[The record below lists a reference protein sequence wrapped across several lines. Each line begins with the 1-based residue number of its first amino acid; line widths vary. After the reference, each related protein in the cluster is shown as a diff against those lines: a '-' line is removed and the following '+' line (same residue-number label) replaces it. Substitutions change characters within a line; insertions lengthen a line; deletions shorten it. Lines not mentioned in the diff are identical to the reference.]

1 MLKFYALRVQ
11 HDSLSRSVNGRY
23 FIVTDGR
30 WIAGYNEERYESSL
44 FGAGAHRLDVGDNPS
59 PTELAAAIKASASSI
74 LSGLLMDYM
83 ALYQARIDADDI
95 VETLD
100 GGLDMGWFM
109 RTDVNAVQRTLEYLY
124 YRLWADTVGYEK
136 RMHREVRLG
145 RYIERFMVKAKALHT
160 NEARP
165 ALVAHYKGHSLVQ
178 RTYKAI
184 RAQRRNINV
193 YVKASIITQDFDTGE
208 LIASLRALHG
218 IRANFITGKALER
231 YEELGFDEIEQ
242 CDCGHLE
249 VADDTHEVRNDTWC
263 DACFREDA
271 VHVEDVDEYW
281 PRDDAYY
288 HENDDLYYSYEERRS
303 SAWGEDDDDEDGDS
317 EPQDLMSYSTNVLRH
332 ISSDANIQSSKFG
345 NFTMG
350 VELEMCAGSRSS
362 VDEAVADVRAR
373 LGEDYIICKS
383 DGSLPNDGF
392 EIVTA
397 PRGLDEHIRRFKA
410 WDVKPTYRAW
420 NAKQCGLHVHMD
432 SRAFTQMTLGKFLM
446 FINADCNADFIRSL
460 AGRHPKI
467 DDQARSYCAAEDQSI
482 ITDPLKAV
490 KGKGA
495 NRYRMV
501 NVTNMDQGELVR
513 LGLNW
518 RQYDTSGRKFNTV
531 ELRIFRASLKKER
544 LLAQIEFAHAAV
556 MFVRAASYRDLTE
569 GTFKGWLAKSHV
581 LYPHLAAWYEVVPK
595 KKANPNV
602 AAVVAADETVA

>member
-11 HDSLSRSVNGRY
+11 HDLLSSTSNGRY

-30 WIAGYNEERYESSL
+30 WMAGYNEERYTSSL
-44 FGAGAHRLDVGDNPS
+44 FGTSSICINDGDKLS
-59 PTELAAAIKASASSI
+59 PTELDIAVKANVQELLTQALCNYQPLYAAKREAAE
-74 LSGLLMDYM
+74 M
-83 ALYQARIDADDI
+83 

-100 GGLDMGWFM
+100 GSLSVGWFLQ
-109 RTDVNAVQRTLEYLY
+109 TDYHALSRVVHALY
-124 YRLWADTVGYEK
+124 RRLWINDTSYSS
-136 RMHREVRLG
+136 RNRREERVNNLVDNFMSRARLAFNG
-145 RYIERFMVKAKALHT
+145 DAA
-160 NEARP
+160 P
-165 ALVAHYKGHSLVQ
+165 ALEVHYKGDSFGL
-178 RTYKAI
+178 RTYRAI
-184 RAQRRNINV
+184 LSGRKTLAAHV
-193 YVKASIITQDFDTGE
+193 CGCIISQDFDTGDLVYRMRPLFNIRKH
-208 LIASLRALHG
+208 LI
-218 IRANFITGKALER
+218 TTKALER
-231 YEELGFDEIEQ
+231 YEELGFGEIVKCE
-242 CDCGHLE
+242 CGHLE
-249 VADDTHEVRNDTWC
+249 LQEDSHTVRNETWC
-263 DACFREDA
+263 SNCFNEDA
-271 VHVEDVDEYW
+271 VHVEDVGEYW
-281 PRDDAYY
+281 PRDDAYH
-288 HENDDLYYSYEERRS
+288 HEGDDLYYSYEERRDYDDEDD
-303 SAWGEDDDDEDGDS
+303 EDDDDG
-317 EPQDLMSYSTNVLRH
+317 EPHDLMGYSTNVLRH
-332 ISSDANIQSSKFG
+332 IEADKSIQSSKFG

-362 VDEAVADVRAR
+362 VDDAVADVRTR

-383 DGSLPNDGF
+383 DGSLPSDGF
-392 EIVTA
+392 EVVTA

-410 WDVKPTYRAW
+410 WDVRPTYRAW
-420 NAKQCGLHVHMD
+420 NAKQCGLHVHVD
-432 SRAFTQMTLGKFLM
+432 SRAFTPMTLGKFLM
-446 FINADCNADFIRSL
+446 FINADGNADFIRSL
-460 AGRHPKI
+460 AGRHPKM
-467 DDQARSYCAAEDQSI
+467 DDQARSYCAAEDQSV

-501 NVTNMDQGELVR
+501 NVTNMDQPEMAR

-569 GTFKGWLAKSHV
+569 GSFKGWLAKSHV

>member
-11 HDSLSRSVNGRY
+11 HDLLSSTVNGRY

-30 WIAGYNEERYESSL
+30 WIAGYNEERYTSSL
-44 FGAGAHRLDVGDNPS
+44 FGTGAACINVGDSLSPTDLDVWVKAHVQTLLTDALCNNQV
-59 PTELAAAIKASASSI
+59 LYAARRDAAEMAETIDGSHDVDWFLQTDHHA
-74 LSGLLMDYM
+74 LSRVVH
-83 ALYQARIDADDI
+83 ALWR
-95 VETLD
+95 
-100 GGLDMGWFM
+100 
-109 RTDVNAVQRTLEYLY
+109 
-124 YRLWADTVGYEK
+124 RLWIEDTGYQS
-136 RMHREVRLG
+136 RNRRE
-145 RYIERFMVKAKALHT
+145 ERVITLVDNFMARTRRAYST
-160 NEARP
+160 EAPP
-165 ALVAHYKGHSLVQ
+165 ALMAHYKGDDFSQ
-178 RTYKAI
+178 RTYRAI
-184 RAQRRNINV
+184 RTGRKFVSAFVRD
-193 YVKASIITQDFDTGE
+193 SIISQDFDTND
-208 LIASLRALHG
+208 LIYKLRSLFN
-218 IRANFITGKALER
+218 IRSHLVSTKALAR
-231 YEELGFDEIEQ
+231 YEELGFGEIVKCE
-242 CDCGHLE
+242 CGHLE
-249 VADDTHEVRNDTWC
+249 EQSDTHTVRNDTWC
-263 DACFREDA
+263 SNCFNEDA

-281 PRDDAYY
+281 SRDDAYY
-288 HENDDLYYSYEERRS
+288 HEGDDLYYSYEERRDYDD
-303 SAWGEDDDDEDGDS
+303 EDDDDG
-317 EPQDLMSYSTNVLRH
+317 EPHDLMGYSTNVLRH
-332 ISSDANIQSSKFG
+332 IEADKSIQSSKFG

-362 VDEAVADVRAR
+362 VDDAVADVRTR

-383 DGSLPNDGF
+383 DGSLPSDGF

-410 WDVKPTYRAW
+410 WDVRPTYRAW
-420 NAKQCGLHVHMD
+420 NAKQCGLHVHVD
-432 SRAFTQMTLGKFLM
+432 SRAFTPMTLGKFLM

-460 AGRHPKI
+460 AGRHPKM
-467 DDQARSYCAAEDQSI
+467 DDQARSYCAAEDQDV

-501 NVTNMDQGELVR
+501 NVTNMDQGELTR

-518 RQYDTSGRKFNTV
+518 RRYDTSGRKFNTV

-569 GTFKGWLAKSHV
+569 GSFKGWLAKSHV

>member
-1 MLKFYALRVQ
+1 LQIDHHA
-11 HDSLSRSVNGRY
+11 LSRV
-23 FIVTDGR
+23 V
-30 WIAGYNEERYESSL
+30 
-44 FGAGAHRLDVGDNPS
+44 H
-59 PTELAAAIKASASSI
+59 
-74 LSGLLMDYM
+74 
-83 ALYQARIDADDI
+83 ALWR
-95 VETLD
+95 
-100 GGLDMGWFM
+100 
-109 RTDVNAVQRTLEYLY
+109 
-124 YRLWADTVGYEK
+124 RLWIEVTGYQS
-136 RMHREVRLG
+136 RNRR
-145 RYIERFMVKAKALHT
+145 
-160 NEARP
+160 EARVI
-165 ALVAHYKGHSLVQ
+165 ALVDNFMARARRASGGEQPVPLGYYKGEEFSV
-178 RTYKAI
+178 RTYRAI
-184 RAQRRNINV
+184 RASRKGINA
-193 YVKASIITQDFDTGE
+193 YVKESIISQDFDAGD
-208 LIASLRALHG
+208 LIYKLRNLYNV
-218 IRANFITGKALER
+218 RRNFITSEALER
-231 YEELGFDEIEQ
+231 YEELGFGEIVK

-249 VADDTHEVRNDTWC
+249 LQEDSQTVRNETWC
-263 DACFREDA
+263 GNCFEEDA

-281 PRDDAYY
+281 SRDDAYY
-288 HENDDLYYSYEERRS
+288 HESDDLYYSYEERR
-303 SAWGEDDDDEDGDS
+303 DYDNDDDEDDG
-317 EPQDLMSYSTNVLRH
+317 EPHDLMSYSTNVLRH
-332 ISSDANIQSSKFG
+332 IEPDRSIQSSKFG

-362 VDEAVADVRAR
+362 VDDAVADVRAR

-383 DGSLPNDGF
+383 DGSLPSDGF
-392 EIVTA
+392 EVVTA

-420 NAKQCGLHVHMD
+420 NAKQCGLHVHID
-432 SRAFTQMTLGKFLM
+432 SRAFTPMTLGKFLM

-460 AGRHPKI
+460 AGRHPKL
-467 DDQARSYCAAEDQSI
+467 DDQARSYCAAEDQDV

-501 NVTNMDQGELVR
+501 NVTNMDQPEMIR

-569 GTFKGWLAKSHV
+569 GSFKGWLAKSHV

>member
-1 MLKFYALRVQ
+1 MLKFYAMRVQ
-11 HDSLSRSVNGRY
+11 HDSLSSSVNGRY
-23 FIVTDGR
+23 FLVTDGR
-30 WIAGYNEERYESSL
+30 WLAAYNEERYESGL
-44 FGAGAHRLDVGDNPS
+44 FGTSAHRLDVGDNPS
-59 PTELAAAIKASASSI
+59 PTELTAAVKATAAHI
-74 LSGLLMDYM
+74 LTERLTNYM
-83 ALYQARIDADDI
+83 ALYQAVIDANEM

-100 GGLDMGWFM
+100 GSLDMRWFM
-109 RTDVNAVQRTLEYLY
+109 RTDCRVVERSITYLY
-124 YRLWADTVGYEK
+124 R
-136 RMHREVRLG
+136 RMWGNVIGNGPRMRREARVEA
-145 RYIERFMVKAKALHT
+145 YISRFMTKAKMQHMEPDSPVLIAY
-160 NEARP
+160 
-165 ALVAHYKGHSLVQ
+165 YKGYGCNQ
-178 RTYKAI
+178 RTYRAI
-184 RAQRRNINV
+184 RAMRKGLNKYI
-193 YVKASIITQDFDTGE
+193 KESIASQDFDTSE
-208 LIASLRALHG
+208 LLYKLRQLYNIRSSFLTEESLD
-218 IRANFITGKALER
+218 K
-231 YEELGFDEIEQ
+231 YEELGFDKILQ
-242 CDCGHLE
+242 ADCGHLE
-249 VADDTHEVRNDTWC
+249 IGSDAHDVRGNTWC
-263 DACFREDA
+263 DSCFQDDA

-288 HENDDLYYSYEERRS
+288 HEGDDLYYSYEESR
-303 SAWGEDDDDEDGDS
+303 DYDNDDEDDG

-332 ISSDANIQSSKFG
+332 IESDRSIQSSKFG

-383 DGSLPNDGF
+383 DGSLPSDGF
-392 EIVTA
+392 EVVTA

-446 FINADCNADFIRSL
+446 FINADGNADFIRSL

-467 DDQARSYCAAEDQSI
+467 DDQARNYCAAEDQSVI
-482 ITDPLKAV
+482 SDPVKAL

-501 NVTNMDQGELVR
+501 NVTNMDRDELTR

-518 RQYDTSGRKFNTV
+518 RQYDTSGRNKFNTV

-569 GTFKGWLAKSHV
+569 GAFKGWLAKSHV

>member
-1 MLKFYALRVQ
+1 MLKFYTLRVD
-11 HDSLSRSVNGRY
+11 HNHSLSRSTLGRY

-30 WIAGYNEERYESSL
+30 YMAAYNEERYESGL
-44 FGAGAHRLDVGDNPS
+44 FGNGAHRLDVGDNPS
-59 PTELAAAIKASASSI
+59 PTELAAAIKAMSSYLLASLI
-74 LSGLLMDYM
+74 ADYVP
-83 ALYQARIDADDI
+83 LHQAVTEADAI
-95 VETLD
+95 AETLD
-100 GGLDMGWFM
+100 GEPDIGWFM
-109 RTDVNAVQRTLEYLY
+109 RTDSSAVQRTLEYLY
-124 YRLWADTVGYEK
+124 RRLWAGL
-136 RMHREVRLG
+136 HREARVD
-145 RYIERFMVKAKALHT
+145 RYIERFMTKARLAHT
-160 NEARP
+160 LADP
-165 ALVAHYKGHSLVQ
+165 TPLTAMYKGYSFTQ
-178 RTYKAI
+178 RTYKTL
-184 RAQRRNINV
+184 RAARKHINA
-193 YVKASIITQDFDTGE
+193 YVKESIITGDFDTGD
-208 LIASLRALHG
+208 LLYTLRKMYA
-218 IRANFITGKALER
+218 IRTSFVTSEALER
-231 YEELGFDEIEQ
+231 YEELGFDEIIS

-249 VADDTHEVRNDTWC
+249 VAGDTHDVRNVTWC
-263 DACFREDA
+263 DSCFDDDA
-271 VHVEDVDEYW
+271 VMVEDQGEYW

-288 HENDDLYYSYEERRS
+288 HESSDCYYSYEERRY
-303 SAWGEDDDDEDGDS
+303 DDDDDDDGG

-332 ISSDANIQSSKFG
+332 IPSDTSIQSSKFG

-362 VDEAVADVRAR
+362 VDEAVSDVRAR
-373 LGEDYIICKS
+373 LGEDYCICKS
-383 DGSLPNDGF
+383 DGSLPSDGF

-410 WDVKPTYRAW
+410 WDVRTTYRAW

-467 DDQARSYCAAEDQSI
+467 DDQARNYCAAEDQDV

-501 NVTNMDQGELVR
+501 NVTNMDQGELTR

-569 GTFKGWLAKSHV
+569 GSFKGWLAKSHV

>member
-11 HDSLSRSVNGRY
+11 HDLLSSTVNGRY

-30 WIAGYNEERYESSL
+30 WMAGYNEERYTSSL
-44 FGAGAHRLDVGDNPS
+44 FGTGATCINVGDSLS
-59 PTELAAAIKASASSI
+59 PTDLDIAVKSNVQKVLTEALCNYQLLFAANRDAAEMAELIDDSHDVDWFLQTDHHA
-74 LSGLLMDYM
+74 LSRAVH
-83 ALYQARIDADDI
+83 ALWR
-95 VETLD
+95 
-100 GGLDMGWFM
+100 
-109 RTDVNAVQRTLEYLY
+109 
-124 YRLWADTVGYEK
+124 RLWIEDTGYQS
-136 RMHREVRLG
+136 RNRR
-145 RYIERFMVKAKALHT
+145 
-160 NEARP
+160 EARVIT
-165 ALVAHYKGHSLVQ
+165 LVDNFMARARRASGREQPTPLGYYKGEEFSV
-178 RTYKAI
+178 RTYRAI
-184 RAQRRNINV
+184 RASRKSINA
-193 YVKASIITQDFDTGE
+193 YVKESIISQDFDAGD
-208 LIASLRALHG
+208 LIYKLRNLYN
-218 IRANFITGKALER
+218 IRRSFITSEALER
-231 YEELGFDEIEQ
+231 YEELGFGEIVR

-249 VADDTHEVRNDTWC
+249 LQEDSQTVRNETWC
-263 DACFREDA
+263 SNCFEEDA

-281 PRDDAYY
+281 SRDDAYY
-288 HENDDLYYSYEERRS
+288 HESDDLYYSYEETRDY
-303 SAWGEDDDDEDGDS
+303 DDDDDG

-332 ISSDANIQSSKFG
+332 IEPDRSIQSSKFG

-362 VDEAVADVRAR
+362 VDEAVADVRTR

-383 DGSLPNDGF
+383 DGSLPSDGF
-392 EIVTA
+392 EVVTA

-420 NAKQCGLHVHMD
+420 NAKQCGLHVHID
-432 SRAFTQMTLGKFLM
+432 SRAFTPMTLGKFLM

-460 AGRHPKI
+460 AGRHPKL
-467 DDQARSYCAAEDQSI
+467 DDQARSYCAAEDQSV

-501 NVTNMDQGELVR
+501 NVTNMDQPEMIR

-569 GTFKGWLAKSHV
+569 GSFKGWLAKSHV

>member
-11 HDSLSRSVNGRY
+11 HDLLSSTVNGRY

-30 WIAGYNEERYESSL
+30 WIAGYNEERYTSSL
-44 FGAGAHRLDVGDNPS
+44 FGTGAACINVGDSLSPTDLDVWVKAHVQTLLTDALCNNQV
-59 PTELAAAIKASASSI
+59 LYAARRDAAEMAETIDGSHDVDWFLQTDHHA
-74 LSGLLMDYM
+74 LSRVVH
-83 ALYQARIDADDI
+83 ALWR
-95 VETLD
+95 
-100 GGLDMGWFM
+100 
-109 RTDVNAVQRTLEYLY
+109 
-124 YRLWADTVGYEK
+124 RLWIEDTGYQS
-136 RMHREVRLG
+136 RNRRE
-145 RYIERFMVKAKALHT
+145 ERVITLVDNFMARTRRAYST
-160 NEARP
+160 EAPP
-165 ALVAHYKGHSLVQ
+165 ALMAHYKGDDFSQ
-178 RTYKAI
+178 RTYRAI
-184 RAQRRNINV
+184 RTGRKFVSAFVRD
-193 YVKASIITQDFDTGE
+193 SIISQDFDTND
-208 LIASLRALHG
+208 LIYKLRSLFN
-218 IRANFITGKALER
+218 IRSHLVSTKALAR
-231 YEELGFDEIEQ
+231 YEELGFGEIVKCE
-242 CDCGHLE
+242 CGHLE
-249 VADDTHEVRNDTWC
+249 EQSDTHTVRNDTWC
-263 DACFREDA
+263 SNCFNEDA

-281 PRDDAYY
+281 SRDDAYY
-288 HENDDLYYSYEERRS
+288 HESDDLYYSYEDRS
-303 SAWGEDDDDEDGDS
+303 NDDDDDEDDG
-317 EPQDLMSYSTNVLRH
+317 EPHDLMGYSTNVLRH
-332 ISSDANIQSSKFG
+332 IEADKSIQSSKFG

-362 VDEAVADVRAR
+362 VDDAVADVRTR

-383 DGSLPNDGF
+383 DGSLPSDGF

-410 WDVKPTYRAW
+410 WDVRPTYRAW
-420 NAKQCGLHVHMD
+420 NAKQCGLHVHVD
-432 SRAFTQMTLGKFLM
+432 SRAFTPMTLGKFLM

-460 AGRHPKI
+460 AGRHPKM
-467 DDQARSYCAAEDQSI
+467 DDQARSYCAAEDQDV

-501 NVTNMDQGELVR
+501 NVTNMDQGELTR

-518 RQYDTSGRKFNTV
+518 RRYDTSGRKFNTV

-569 GTFKGWLAKSHV
+569 GSFKGWLAKSHV

>member
-11 HDSLSRSVNGRY
+11 HDLLSSTVNGRY

-30 WIAGYNEERYESSL
+30 WMAGYNEERYTSSL
-44 FGAGAHRLDVGDNPS
+44 FGSSAVCINVGDKLSPTDLDAAVKSKVQKLLTETLCNNQLLYAAKRDAAEMVELLDGSLDVNWFLQTDHHALGRV
-59 PTELAAAIKASASSI
+59 
-74 LSGLLMDYM
+74 MH
-83 ALYQARIDADDI
+83 ALYR
-95 VETLD
+95 
-100 GGLDMGWFM
+100 
-109 RTDVNAVQRTLEYLY
+109 
-124 YRLWADTVGYEK
+124 RLWINDTSYSS
-136 RMHREVRLG
+136 RNRR
-145 RYIERFMVKAKALHT
+145 
-160 NEARP
+160 EARVNT
-165 ALVAHYKGHSLVQ
+165 LVDNFMSRTRRAFNGDAQLGLTVHYKGDDFSQ
-178 RTYKAI
+178 RTYRAI
-184 RAQRRNINV
+184 LAGRKSLAAFV
-193 YVKASIITQDFDTGE
+193 SDCIISQDFDAGD
-208 LIASLRALHG
+208 LIWKLRPLFNIRKHLITSAALG
-218 IRANFITGKALER
+218 R
-231 YEELGFDEIEQ
+231 YEELGFGEIITCE
-242 CDCGHLE
+242 CGHLE
-249 VADDTHEVRNDTWC
+249 LQEDTHTVRDSTWC
-263 DACFREDA
+263 NNCFQEDA
-271 VHVEDVDEYW
+271 VHVEDQGEYW

-288 HENDDLYYSYEERRS
+288 HESDDLYYSYEES
-303 SAWGEDDDDEDGDS
+303 MDDDDEDDG
-317 EPQDLMSYSTNVLRH
+317 EPHDLLGYSTNVLRH
-332 ISSDANIQSSKFG
+332 IAADASIQSSKFG

-362 VDEAVADVRAR
+362 VDDAVADVRTR

-383 DGSLPNDGF
+383 DGSLPSDGF
-392 EIVTA
+392 EVVTA
-397 PRGLDEHIRRFKA
+397 PRGLEEHIRRFKA
-410 WDVKPTYRAW
+410 WEVKPTYRAW
-420 NAKQCGLHVHMD
+420 NAKQCGLHVHVD

-446 FINADCNADFIRSL
+446 FINADGNADFIRSL
-460 AGRHPKI
+460 AGRHPKM
-467 DDQARSYCAAEDQSI
+467 DDQARNYCAAEDQSV

-501 NVTNMDQGELVR
+501 NVTNMDKDELTR

-569 GTFKGWLAKSHV
+569 GAFKGWLAKSHV

>member
-1 MLKFYALRVQ
+1 MRVQ
-11 HDSLSRSVNGRY
+11 HDLLSSTTTGRY

-30 WIAGYNEERYESSL
+30 YMAAYNEERYESNL
-44 FGAGAHRLDVGDNPS
+44 FGTSAHRLDVGDNPS
-59 PTELAAAIKASASSI
+59 PTELAAAIKASASNI
-74 LSGLLMDYM
+74 LAERLVNYM
-83 ALYQARIDADDI
+83 PLYQADIDADEI

-100 GGLDMGWFM
+100 GDLDFGWFM
-109 RTDVNAVQRTLEYLY
+109 RTDHNAVKRTLEHLY
-124 YRLWADTVGYEK
+124 RRLWASTDGYES
-136 RMHREVRLG
+136 RMRREGRVD
-145 RYIERFMVKAKALHT
+145 RYIERFMTKAMALHAG
-160 NEARP
+160 EARP
-165 ALVAHYKGHSLVQ
+165 ALTAQYKGYSFVQ

-184 RAQRRNINV
+184 RAQRRNINA
-193 YVKASIITQDFDTGE
+193 YVKESITALDYDTGE
-208 LIASLRALHG
+208 LIATLRTLHS
-218 IRANFITGKALER
+218 IRASLITSEALER
-231 YEELGFDEIEQ
+231 YEELGFDKILD

-249 VADDTHEVRNDTWC
+249 VASDAHDVRGNTWC
-263 DACFREDA
+263 DACFEEDA
-271 VHVEDVDEYW
+271 VHVEDIGDYW

-288 HENDDLYYSYEERRS
+288 HESNGLYYSYEERS
-303 SAWGEDDDDEDGDS
+303 YDDDDDDDNDG

-383 DGSLPNDGF
+383 DGSLPSDGF
-392 EIVTA
+392 EVVTA

-410 WDVKPTYRAW
+410 WEVKPTYRAW

-432 SRAFTQMTLGKFLM
+432 SRAFTSMTLGKFLM
-446 FINADCNADFIRSL
+446 FINADGNADFIRSL
-460 AGRHPKI
+460 AGRHPKM
-467 DDQARSYCAAEDQSI
+467 DDQARSYCAAEDQSV

-501 NVTNMDQGELVR
+501 NVTNMDRDELER

-569 GTFKGWLAKSHV
+569 GSFKGWLAKSHV

>member
-11 HDSLSRSVNGRY
+11 HDLLSSTTNGRY

-30 WIAGYNEERYESSL
+30 WMAGYNEERYTSSL
-44 FGAGAHRLDVGDNPS
+44 FGTGATCINVGDKLS
-59 PTELAAAIKASASSI
+59 PTELDIAVKAHVRVTLTEALCNNQLLYAAKRDAAEMVELLDGSLDLNWFLQTDHHALSRVVHALYRRLWINDTRYSSRNRREERVNNLVDNFMSRTRRAFNTEAQPALEVYYKGDSFGQRTYRAI
-74 LSGLLMDYM
+74 LSG
-83 ALYQARIDADDI
+83 RK
-95 VETLD
+95 TLAA
-100 GGLDMGWFM
+100 F
-109 RTDVNAVQRTLEYLY
+109 
-124 YRLWADTVGYEK
+124 
-136 RMHREVRLG
+136 VRD
-145 RYIERFMVKAKALHT
+145 
-160 NEARP
+160 
-165 ALVAHYKGHSLVQ
+165 
-178 RTYKAI
+178 
-184 RAQRRNINV
+184 
-193 YVKASIITQDFDTGE
+193 SIISQDFDAGD
-208 LIASLRALHG
+208 LIYRLRPLFN
-218 IRANFITGKALER
+218 IRKHLISTEALER
-231 YEELGFDEIEQ
+231 YEELGFDEIVKCE
-242 CDCGHLE
+242 CGHLE
-249 VADDTHEVRNDTWC
+249 LQEDSHTVRNETWC
-263 DACFREDA
+263 NNCFSEDA

-281 PRDDAYY
+281 SRGDAYY
-288 HENDDLYYSYEERRS
+288 HESNDLYYSYEESRDV
-303 SAWGEDDDDEDGDS
+303 DDDDEDDD
-317 EPQDLMSYSTNVLRH
+317 EPHDLLGYSTNVLRH
-332 ISSDANIQSSKFG
+332 ISADASIQSSKFG

-383 DGSLPNDGF
+383 DGSLPSDGF
-392 EIVTA
+392 EVVTA
-397 PRGLDEHIRRFKA
+397 PRGLEEHIRRFKA
-410 WDVKPTYRAW
+410 WEVKPTYRAW
-420 NAKQCGLHVHMD
+420 NAKQCGLHVHVD
-432 SRAFTQMTLGKFLM
+432 SRAFTPMTLGKFLM

-460 AGRHPKI
+460 AGRHPKM
-467 DDQARSYCAAEDQSI
+467 DDQARNYCAAEDQSV

-501 NVTNMDQGELVR
+501 NITNMDRDELER

-569 GTFKGWLAKSHV
+569 GAFKGWLAKSHV

>member
-1 MLKFYALRVQ
+1 MLKFYSLRVQ
-11 HDSLSRSVNGRY
+11 HDLLSSTINGRY

-30 WIAGYNEERYESSL
+30 WMAGYNEERYTSSL
-44 FGAGAHRLDVGDNPS
+44 FGNGATCINVGDRLS
-59 PTELAAAIKASASSI
+59 PTELDIAVKSNVQKVLTEALCTYQLLFAAKRDAAEMVELLDDSYDVDWFLQTDHHA
-74 LSGLLMDYM
+74 LSRVIH
-83 ALYQARIDADDI
+83 ALWR
-95 VETLD
+95 
-100 GGLDMGWFM
+100 
-109 RTDVNAVQRTLEYLY
+109 
-124 YRLWADTVGYEK
+124 RLWIEDTGN
-136 RMHREVRLG
+136 RR
-145 RYIERFMVKAKALHT
+145 
-160 NEARP
+160 EARVIT
-165 ALVAHYKGHSLVQ
+165 LVDNFMSRARRASGREQFVPLGYYKGEEFSV
-178 RTYKAI
+178 RTYRAI
-184 RAQRRNINV
+184 RASRKSINA
-193 YVKASIITQDFDTGE
+193 YVKESIISQDFDAGD
-208 LIASLRALHG
+208 LIYKLRNLYN
-218 IRANFITGKALER
+218 IRRSFITSEALER
-231 YEELGFDEIEQ
+231 YEELGFGEIVR

-249 VADDTHEVRNDTWC
+249 LQEDSQTVRNETWC
-263 DACFREDA
+263 SNCFSDDA
-271 VHVEDVDEYW
+271 VYVEDVGEYW
-281 PRDDAYY
+281 SRDDAYF
-288 HENDDLYYSYEERRS
+288 HESDDLYYSYEETRDYD
-303 SAWGEDDDDEDGDS
+303 DDDDEER
-317 EPQDLMSYSTNVLRH
+317 EPHDLMSYSTNVLRH
-332 ISSDANIQSSKFG
+332 IEPDRSIQSSKFG

-383 DGSLPNDGF
+383 DGSLPSDGF
-392 EIVTA
+392 EVVTA

-420 NAKQCGLHVHMD
+420 NAKQCGLHVHID
-432 SRAFTQMTLGKFLM
+432 SRAFTPMTLGKFLM

-460 AGRHPKI
+460 AGRHPKL
-467 DDQARSYCAAEDQSI
+467 DDQARSYCAAEDQDV

-501 NVTNMDQGELVR
+501 NVTNMDQPEMIR

-569 GTFKGWLAKSHV
+569 GSFKGWLAKSHV
-581 LYPHLAAWYEVVPK
+581 LYPHLAAWFEVVPK

-602 AAVVAADETVA
+602 AVVVAADETVA

>member
-1 MLKFYALRVQ
+1 MLKFYVLRVQ
-11 HDSLSRSVNGRY
+11 HDLLSSTVNGRY

-30 WIAGYNEERYESSL
+30 WMAGYNEERYTSSL
-44 FGAGAHRLDVGDNPS
+44 FGTGATRINVGDSLS
-59 PTELAAAIKASASSI
+59 PTELDIAVKSNVQKLLTDALCNNQLLYAARRDAAEMVE
-74 LSGLLMDYM
+74 LLDGSHDVDWFLQTDHHALTRAVH
-83 ALYQARIDADDI
+83 ALYR
-95 VETLD
+95 
-100 GGLDMGWFM
+100 
-109 RTDVNAVQRTLEYLY
+109 
-124 YRLWADTVGYEK
+124 RLWVDDTNYLSRHK
-136 RMHREVRLG
+136 REG
-145 RYIERFMVKAKALHT
+145 RVI
-160 NEARP
+160 
-165 ALVAHYKGHSLVQ
+165 ALVENFMARTRRASGGEQPTPLAYYKGEEFSV
-178 RTYKAI
+178 RTYRAI
-184 RAQRRNINV
+184 RASRKSINAFV
-193 YVKASIITQDFDTGE
+193 RDCIISQDFDTGD
-208 LIASLRALHG
+208 LIYKLRNLYN
-218 IRANFITGKALER
+218 IRRSFITSEALER
-231 YEELGFDEIEQ
+231 YEELGFGEIVR

-249 VADDTHEVRNDTWC
+249 LQEDSQTVRSETWC
-263 DACFREDA
+263 HNCFEDDA

-281 PRDDAYY
+281 PRDDAYF
-288 HENDDLYYSYEERRS
+288 HESDDLYYSYEETR
-303 SAWGEDDDDEDGDS
+303 DYDDDEDDG
-317 EPQDLMSYSTNVLRH
+317 EPQALMGYSTNVLRH
-332 ISSDANIQSSKFG
+332 IEPDRSIQSSKFG

-350 VELEMCAGSRSS
+350 VELEMCAGGRSS

-373 LGEDYIICKS
+373 LGEDYVICKS
-383 DGSLPNDGF
+383 DGSLPSDGF
-392 EIVTA
+392 EVVTA

-420 NAKQCGLHVHMD
+420 NAKQCGLHVHVD
-432 SRAFTQMTLGKFLM
+432 SRAFTPMTLGKFLM

-467 DDQARSYCAAEDQSI
+467 DDQARSYCAAEDQDV

-501 NVTNMDQGELVR
+501 NVTNMDRDELIR

-569 GTFKGWLAKSHV
+569 GAFKGWLAKSHV